1 MPLIIVTGHPSSGKS
16 TIVTRLVQKFV
27 ECGKDAPLV
36 IRDEAY
42 GGFRRENYEFAQK
55 EKDLRSW
62 IRSEIQQNLTKNRVV
77 ICDGLNY
84 IKGYRYELF
93 LAAKMSKTTYC
104 VIQCSPPA
112 DTCHWLNDQKPEVD
126 QKYPR
131 EIIDQLIMRYE
142 RPDTKFRWEKPLFE
156 VKIGKSERAPPTADI
171 DNDDMTIDLEHSA
184 PRYANIFD
192 DEIVEWIC
200 NGTEL
205 TENQSTQTVPLAPTN
220 FLHELDRSTQDV
232 VTVLLTAQRTA
243 QRGQLLMI
251 PGAADGRNTVRF
263 MKLRTLPELNRLRHQ
278 FVNMSKKAPQTDRE
292 RIITGFVDFLNSN
305 LR

>member
-16 TIVTRLVQKFV
+16 TIVARLVQKFV
-27 ECGKDAPLV
+27 DSGKESPLV
-36 IRDEAY
+36 ISDDAY
-42 GGFRRENYEFAQK
+42 GGFDRKNYEFANK

-62 IRSEIQQNLTKNRVV
+62 IRSEVQQNLTKNRVV

-104 VIQCSPPA
+104 VLQCTPTA
-112 DTCHWLNDQKPEVD
+112 ETCHWLNDQKAVD
-126 QKYPR
+126 QKYPK
-131 EIIDQLIMRYE
+131 EIIDQILMRYE
-142 RPDTKFRWEKPLFE
+142 KPDTKFRWEKPLFE
-156 VKIGKSERAPPTADI
+156 VKIGRAEKAPPTDI
-171 DNDDMTIDLEHSA
+171 DDDMTIDLEHPS
-184 PRYANIFD
+184 PRFAQIFD

-205 TENQSTQTVPLAPTN
+205 TENKSTQTVPLAPTN

-232 VTVLLTAQRTA
+232 VTVLLNAQRTA
-243 QRGQLLMI
+243 QRGQMIVI
-251 PGAADGRNTVRF
+251 PGATEGQNTVRF
-263 MKLRTLPELNRLRHQ
+263 LKLRTLPELNRLRHQ
-278 FVNMSKKAPQTDRE
+278 FVNMSKKDPQTDKE
-292 RIITGFVDFLNSN
+292 RIINAFVDFLNCN

>member
-16 TIVTRLVQKFV
+16 TVVDRLAKKF
-27 ECGKDAPLV
+27 EEKGKDYLI
-36 IRDEAY
+36 IRDEDY
-42 GGFRRENYEFAQK
+42 GGFDRKNYEFSNK

-62 IRSEIQQNLTKNRVV
+62 IRSQVQQNLTKNKVI
-77 ICDGLNY
+77 ICDALNY

-104 VIQCSPPA
+104 VVECSPPVA
-112 DTCHWLNDQKPEVD
+112 TCHWLNEQKPEVER
-126 QKYPR
+126 YPK
-131 EIIDQLIMRYE
+131 EIIDQLMMRYE
-142 RPDTKFRWEKPLFE
+142 RPDTKLRWEKPLFE
-156 VKIGKSERAPPTADI
+156 VKIGTAEKATPVDF
-171 DNDDMTIDLEHSA
+171 DEDMAIDLEHPA
-184 PRYANIFD
+184 PRFASIFE

-232 VTVLLTAQRTA
+232 VTVLLNAQRTA
-243 QRGQLLMI
+243 VRGQNLTI
-251 PGAADGRNTVRF
+251 PGATDGANTIKF

-278 FVNMSKKAPQTDRE
+278 FVNMSKKDPTTDKE
-292 RIITGFVDFLNSN
+292 KIITGFVDFLNCN

>member
-16 TIVTRLVQKFV
+16 TIVDRLAERFK
-27 ECGKDAPLV
+27 EKGKEYQI
-36 IRDEAY
+36 IRDESY
-42 GGFRRENYEFAQK
+42 GGFDRKNYEFANK

-62 IRSEIQQNLTKNRVV
+62 IRSEVQQSLTKNKVI

-104 VIQCSPPA
+104 VIQCSPSA
-112 DTCHWLNDQKPEVD
+112 DTCHWLNEQKPESSRYS
-126 QKYPR
+126 K
-131 EIIDQLIMRYE
+131 ELIDQLLMRYE

-156 VKIGKSERAPPTADI
+156 VKIGKAEKALPSEI
-171 DNDDMTIDLEHSA
+171 DDDMTVDLEYPA
-184 PRYANIFD
+184 PRFANIFD
-192 DEIVEWIC
+192 EEIVEWIC

-232 VTVLLTAQRTA
+232 VTVILNAQRTA
-243 QRGQLLMI
+243 VRGQNLTI
-251 PGAADGRNTVRF
+251 PGATDGANTIKF

-278 FVNMSKKAPQTDRE
+278 FVNMSKKDPTTDKE
-292 RIITGFVDFLNSN
+292 KIITGFVDFLNCN

>member
-16 TIVTRLVQKFV
+16 TIVDRLAEKFK
-27 ECGKDAPLV
+27 EKGKDYQI
-36 IRDEAY
+36 IRDESY
-42 GGFRRENYEFAQK
+42 GSFSRANYEHANK

-62 IRSEIQQNLTKNRVV
+62 IRSEVQQNLTKNKVI

-104 VIQCSPPA
+104 VVQCTPSS
-112 DTCHWLNDQKPEVD
+112 DTCHWLNEQKPEGERYS
-126 QKYPR
+126 K
-131 EIIDQLIMRYE
+131 EIIDALLMRYE
-142 RPDTKFRWEKPLFE
+142 APDTKFRWEKPLFE
-156 VKIGKSERAPPTADI
+156 IKIGKNEKSINSEEI
-171 DNDDMTIDLEHSA
+171 EDNMMIDLEHPS
-184 PRYANIFD
+184 PRFAKIFD
-192 DEIVEWIC
+192 EEIVEWIC

-205 TENQSTQTVPLAPTN
+205 NENQSTQTVPLAPTN

-232 VTVLLTAQRTA
+232 VTVLLNSQRTA
-243 QRGQLLMI
+243 VRGQNLTI
-251 PGAADGRNTVRF
+251 PGATEGSNTVKF

-278 FVNMSKKAPQTDRE
+278 FVNMSKKDPETDKE
-292 RIITGFVDFLNSN
+292 KIITAFVDFLNCN